1 MSTTLVNFMV
11 DCRRCGNTSHFEC
24 EMWQIVELSKPR
36 SERMFIQDIFPN
48 FSIGDRELIISNTCN
63 TCWQELFG
71 SDEDEG
77 DDTDIYTVKEEQ
89 A

>member
-1 MSTTLVNFMV
+1 
-11 DCRRCGNTSHFEC
+11 
-24 EMWQIVELSKPR
+24 
-36 SERMFIQDIFPN
+36 MFIQDIFPN